1 MVRKMRDFDI
11 VAFVCTIV
19 VIFMIVGCTLFIIR
33 ELRYNFKFTILI
45 FFSVVVGLGLICLY
59 NYFKNF

>member
-1 MVRKMRDFDI
+1 MGNFDI
-11 VAFVCTIV
+11 VAYVYTIV

-33 ELRYNFKFTILI
+33 ELRYNLKFTILI
-45 FFSVVVGLGLICLY
+45 FLSVIIGLGLICLY